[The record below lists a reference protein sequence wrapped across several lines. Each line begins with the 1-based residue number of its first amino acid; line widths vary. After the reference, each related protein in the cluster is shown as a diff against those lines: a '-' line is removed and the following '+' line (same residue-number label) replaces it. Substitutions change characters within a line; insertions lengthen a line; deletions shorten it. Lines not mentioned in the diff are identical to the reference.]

1 MTKQSLSVDQ
11 GPTRR
16 HRHRSSAHGPS
27 PDPFAQRTEHT
38 RVRLITL
45 EEWYRTI
52 DFKMQRNTERHAAK
66 AKREY
71 LKGDWKP
78 TWDTVSAAQLPDGSL
93 CKLDGHT
100 RAYLWERGEL
110 ALPPTGKIVCH
121 VYPVA
126 DLTAAKALYDTFDSE
141 KAAKHKADFIYGEL
155 RATGMLDRL
164 QTSFLRAGS
173 LSEALRLSTGL
184 ERIEASVP
192 LVMDALLLLDGI
204 GPKKAYFRSGILG
217 AALLT
222 LRAHGQRAID
232 TFWGPYN
239 RREYIRQGNRCNG
252 PGALEER
259 AREIRL
265 AKLYG
270 RDAELALNRYALD
283 LYVQSQ
289 RKKTI
294 LVPRTTDLAVL
305 LNGMLQ
311 LPSAR
316 DRAKAWGISWGVGE
330 GA

>member
-1 MTKQSLSVDQ
+1 VSKASLPVDQ
-11 GPTRR
+11 RPSRP
-16 HRHRSSAHGPS
+16 SASKTHQNS
-27 PDPFAQRTEHT
+27 PAADPFAQRLEQT

-45 EEWYRTI
+45 EEWYRTM
-52 DFKMQRNTERHAAK
+52 DFKAQRNTELHAVK
-66 AKREY
+66 AKKSY
-71 LKGDWKP
+71 LNGDWKP

-126 DLTAAKALYDTFDSE
+126 DLAAAKALYDTFDSE

-164 QTSFLRAGS
+164 QTSFLRSGS
-173 LSEALRLSTGL
+173 ISEALRLSTGL
-184 ERIEASVP
+184 DRIEASVS
-192 LVMDALLLLDGI
+192 MAMEALLLLDGI

-239 RREYIRQGNRCNG
+239 SREYFRQGNRCNG

-270 RDAELALNRYALD
+270 RDAEIALNRYALD
-283 LYVQSQ
+283 LYVQTQ

-305 LNGMLQ
+305 LHGMLQ

-316 DRAKAWGISWGVGE
+316 DRAKAWGLSWGSE
-330 GA
+330 EAE